1 VKRYPALRTLILAKS
16 GSAGN
21 ASLVMENDLWFRVA
35 VIGGGVMSVI
45 LTATLF
51 FMK

>member
-1 VKRYPALRTLILAKS
+1 VLVLAKS

-21 ASLVMENDLWFRVA
+21 ESLVMANDLWFRVA
-35 VIGGGVMSVI
+35 VISGGALSVI
-45 LTATLF
+45 LMAGLL